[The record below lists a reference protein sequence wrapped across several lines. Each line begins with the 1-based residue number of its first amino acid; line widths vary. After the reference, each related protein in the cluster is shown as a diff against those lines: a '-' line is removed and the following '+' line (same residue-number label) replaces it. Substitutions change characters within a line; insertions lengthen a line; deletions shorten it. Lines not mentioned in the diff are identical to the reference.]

1 LKLAAID
8 IGSNA
13 VRMQITNVIVYRGKV
28 TFKKLEY
35 MRFPLR
41 LGNDV
46 FNIGEIGPELKEK
59 FIQLLQ
65 AFKIWID
72 LYQVDDVMV
81 CATSAMREAAN
92 SDQLAA
98 ETALRLG
105 LNIEIIDGQR
115 EAEIINKAI
124 FNNLDQKSYLHIDV
138 GGGSTEL
145 NLYAGHKKIDSESF
159 KMGSVRRLKDAEA
172 PAMWKQVEEWVCKR
186 IHKEYQPITA
196 IGTGG
201 NINKIYDLT
210 GKKRT
215 KDNTLSIQEV
225 KHVREEIVKL
235 SLEERINVLML
246 NPDRAD
252 VILPA
257 SEIYLLVMQYAK
269 ARKIL
274 VPDVGLKDGMI
285 QMMYERNQHLL
296 PV

>member
-46 FNIGEIGPELKEK
+46 FNIGEIGPDLKEK

-92 SDQLAA
+92 GDEVAE

-105 LNIEIIDGQR
+105 LRIEVIDGQR

-145 NLYAGHKKIDSESF
+145 NLYAGHQKIDSESF

-172 PAMWKQVEEWVCKR
+172 PAMWTEVEKWVCQR
-186 IHKEYQPITA
+186 IHKEYLPVTA

-225 KHVREEIVKL
+225 KHVREEIAKL

-285 QMMYERNQHLL
+285 QMMFERNQHLL

>member
-1 LKLAAID
+1 MKLAAID

-13 VRMQITNVIVYRGKV
+13 VRMQITNVIVYQGKV

-41 LGNDV
+41 LGYDV
-46 FNIGEIGPELKEK
+46 FRVGEIGPELQEK
-59 FIQLLQ
+59 FFQLLH

-72 LYQVDDVMV
+72 LYQVDDVMA
-81 CATSAMREAAN
+81 CATSAMRESAN
-92 SDQLAA
+92 GYDIVDEAYR
-98 ETALRLG
+98 RLG
-105 LNIEIIDGQR
+105 LKIEVIDGQR
-115 EAEIINKAI
+115 EAEIINRAI

-145 NLYAGHKKIDSESF
+145 NLYVAHEKVASESF
-159 KMGSVRRLKDAEA
+159 RMGSVRRLNEVEA
-172 PAMWKQVEEWVCKR
+172 PAMWQQVEQWISEYV
-186 IHKEYQPITA
+186 HKEYHPITA

-201 NINKIYDLT
+201 NINKIFDLS

-215 KDNTLSIQEV
+215 KDNTISFYEV
-225 KHVREEIVKL
+225 KHVREQIASM

-252 VILPA
+252 VIVPA
-257 SEIYLLVMQYAK
+257 SEIYLRVMHYAK

-285 QMMYERNQHLL
+285 QIMFERNQHLL
-296 PV
+296 PA